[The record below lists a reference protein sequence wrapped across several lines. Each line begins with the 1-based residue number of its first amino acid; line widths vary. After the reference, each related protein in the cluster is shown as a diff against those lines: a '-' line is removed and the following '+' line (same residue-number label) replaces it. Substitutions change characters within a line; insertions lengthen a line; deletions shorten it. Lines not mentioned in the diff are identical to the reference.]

1 MARVLPV
8 VVALSEHA
16 AGRTVFT
23 RFMPPERA
31 EDAPGRWRAY
41 YRKWPQ
47 VTRANA
53 DPDWFELVP
62 ALRRFV
68 PPADVVDK
76 PGYSAFTASEL
87 LPCLQRR
94 GVDTLIVTGSE
105 TDVCVLASA
114 LAAIDHGFR
123 VIVARGAVCSSSDA
137 TQDALLT
144 LYAQR
149 FDVQLEPAD
158 VPAIMDAW
166 KASA

>member
-1 MARVLPV
+1 MSSTSR
-8 VVALSEHA
+8 
-16 AGRTVFT
+16 
-23 RFMPPERA
+23 
-31 EDAPGRWRAY
+31 
-41 YRKWPQ
+41 
-47 VTRANA
+47 
-53 DPDWFELVP
+53 
-62 ALRRFV
+62 
-68 PPADVVDK
+68 
-76 PGYSAFTASEL
+76 GYSAFTASEL